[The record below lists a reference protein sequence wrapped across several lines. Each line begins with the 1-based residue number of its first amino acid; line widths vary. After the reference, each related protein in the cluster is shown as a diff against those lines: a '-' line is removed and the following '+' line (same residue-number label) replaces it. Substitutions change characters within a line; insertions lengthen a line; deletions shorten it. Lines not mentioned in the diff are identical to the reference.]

1 MNFFYYESK
10 FKTKFFVSV
19 VGGGGGGARV
29 SEFFFT
35 ESKST
40 KRKMFFFLQ
49 LGDRRGGE
57 RKGEQYEARGGMGGQ
72 VAGWR
77 ASVSEFF

>member
-1 MNFFYYESK
+1 MNFFSQNPNLQKEK
-10 FKTKFFVSV
+10 C
-19 VGGGGGGARV
+19 
-29 SEFFFT
+29 
-35 ESKST
+35 
-40 KRKMFFFLQ
+40 FFFLQ